1 MSQRQFPAEASL
13 RARASVRPCLAPPR
27 SLTSPNPA
35 MLHPCLA
42 LQMNPL
48 GIMAISVVAIVAA
61 IAVLRIHAFF
71 ALMIGAAVVAVL
83 AAAGHPGA
91 DRFAHAVEAAAAAF
105 GDTAGKIGL
114 PIALAAVIGIS
125 LMESGSADK
134 IVRRMI
140 ALFGE
145 GRSAYAL
152 AFSGFLLAAP
162 VFIDTVFMLLLPIAK
177 ALGVR
182 TGRNYLLYVLAVCA
196 GGVITSGLVPPA
208 PGPLLVAES
217 LKINLGLAIMAGA
230 LLGILPVLGGLA
242 CARYFNRTMPIE
254 PRATPGASLESLT
267 QVASRPESEL
277 PGLALAVAPVFLPFA
292 LISAASILG
301 LAKAGVSPH
310 LRMLVG
316 FLGDKNIALFI
327 GAAVAVAVHAR
338 QKKVAWR
345 QAGRLLGPPLETAAM
360 IILIVSAGGA
370 YGDMI
375 KNAGLGASV
384 RDLAGGHAIN
394 YVLLGWTLS
403 AVMRAAQGSATVAM
417 VTAVGIV
424 ASVAGPAGFGVS
436 PIYVLAAIGFG
447 SKFLS
452 WMNDAGFW
460 VISRISGLTQGE
472 ALRSWSIMSSVMG
485 ILGLIEVLILSTA
498 WPHPAF

>member
-1 MSQRQFPAEASL
+1 MPA
-13 RARASVRPCLAPPR
+13 
-27 SLTSPNPA
+27 
-35 MLHPCLA
+35 PCLA
-42 LQMNPL
+42 LQIDPL

-71 ALMIGAAVVAVL
+71 ALMIGAALVAVL
-83 AAAGHPGA
+83 AAAGHSGP
-91 DRFAHAVEAAAAAF
+91 DRFAAAVEAAAGSF

-217 LKINLGLAIMAGA
+217 LKLNLGVAIMAGA
-230 LLGILPVLGGLA
+230 ALGILPVLGGLA
-242 CARYFNRTMPIE
+242 CARFFNRRMPIE
-254 PRATPGASLESLT
+254 PRATPGASLESLA
-267 QVASRPESEL
+267 QVAARPESEL
-277 PGLALAVAPVFLPFA
+277 PGLGLAIAPVLLPFT
-292 LISAASILG
+292 LISAASILT
-301 LAKAGVSPH
+301 LANAADVAPH
-310 LRMLVG
+310 LRMLIG
-316 FLGDKNIALFI
+316 FLGDKNIALLL

-338 QKKVAWR
+338 QKRVAWR
-345 QAGRLLGPPLETAAM
+345 QAGKLLGPPLETAAM

-370 YGDMI
+370 YGEMI
-375 KNAGLGASV
+375 KRAGLGASV

-460 VISRISGLTQGE
+460 VISRVSGLTQGE
-472 ALRSWSIMSSVMG
+472 ALRSWTIMSSIMG
-485 ILGLIEVLILSTA
+485 VLGLIEVLIVSAL
-498 WPHPAF
+498 WPHPPI

>member
-1 MSQRQFPAEASL
+1 MPA
-13 RARASVRPCLAPPR
+13 
-27 SLTSPNPA
+27 
-35 MLHPCLA
+35 PCLA
-42 LQMNPL
+42 LQIDPL

-61 IAVLRIHAFF
+61 IALLRIHAFF
-71 ALMIGAAVVAVL
+71 ALMIGAALVAVL
-83 AAAGHPGA
+83 AAAGHGGA
-91 DRFAHAVEAAAAAF
+91 DRFANAVEAAAGSF

-134 IVRRMI
+134 IVRRLI

-217 LKINLGLAIMAGA
+217 LKLNLGVAIMSGA
-230 LLGILPVLGGLA
+230 VLGVLPVLGGLA

-254 PRATPGASLESLT
+254 PRATPGASLESLA

-277 PGLALAVAPVFLPFA
+277 PGLLLAIAPVLLPFA

-301 LAKAGVSPH
+301 LSKSAAGPTH
-310 LRMLVG
+310 LRMAVE
-316 FLGDKNIALFI
+316 FLGDKNIALLL
-327 GAAVAVAVHAR
+327 GAAVAVTVHAR

-345 QAGRLLGPPLETAAM
+345 QAGRLLGAPLETAAM

-370 YGDMI
+370 YGAMI

-403 AVMRAAQGSATVAM
+403 AVIRAAQGSATVAM
-417 VTAVGIV
+417 VTSVGIV
-424 ASVAGPAGFGVS
+424 ASIAGPAGFGVS
-436 PIYVLAAIGFG
+436 PLYVLAAIGFG
-447 SKFLS
+447 SKMIS

-472 ALRSWSIMSSVMG
+472 ALRSWSVMSSVMG
-485 ILGLIEVLILSTA
+485 ILGLIEVLILSTV
-498 WPHPAF
+498 WPHPVF